1 MNRCKAIWSLI
12 FVLVFAWASRAQD
25 KVHLIPDRTSCVSGD
40 TVWFNAIV
48 SNTLPDNSGNVIHV
62 QLDNL
67 ANQHITR
74 VSLICEK
81 NNAEGYL
88 HIPDS
93 LSTGVYVLKAFTN
106 LQKGDPKTVIHQRFI
121 TVYNRFETVVNLMHL
136 PQKPEIDFETDQR
149 ISIQTQTSS
158 TNHVEI
164 EVGVPDQLRN
174 SESQLIVTARL
185 ADPLADPLGE
195 GYKDAV
201 IKSDEEAFMAVK
213 ENKGII
219 ITGKIFSKTT
229 GLPKAGSTVLF
240 SVSDTLPHFDY
251 CIADEA
257 GRFYFY
263 LRNVVGTG
271 NLVFQELTDNPED
284 TGIELDQN
292 YITTPAITNEEQF
305 LTNEQLTFTADVI
318 KASYIDKFFN
328 RSQGI
333 ALDTFSLHKDFQ
345 YPFYGPPTKTF
356 YPELFI
362 DLDDFTEISREILHG
377 VQYRTKKDEVSIRLI
392 DYGREAMFADEPFK
406 LLDGVPVFDPSVF
419 SDMGTTAIK
428 KVDAVFYKR
437 YFGDLNFS
445 GVLAIYTNNPT
456 LSWVE
461 SMPGM
466 NLIRYACIQPARKW
480 NFSSKNSPYSH
491 IPDFQKVVLR
501 QRIENI
507 EETNQFSFD
516 LPDISG
522 DLIIE
527 VIAVSKDNEIV
538 QSRKRIKISE

>member
-1 MNRCKAIWSLI
+1 MNRSKAIWSLI

-48 SNTLPDNSGNVIHV
+48 SNALPDNSGNVIHV

-67 ANQHITR
+67 ANNHITR
-74 VSLICEK
+74 VSLICKK

-106 LQKGDPKTVIHQRFI
+106 LQKSDPKTIIHQRFI
-121 TVYNRFETVVNLMHL
+121 TVYNRFETVVNLL
-136 PQKPEIDFETDQR
+136 NVPQKPANDFETDQR
-149 ISIQTQTSS
+149 ISIQSQTSS
-158 TNHVEI
+158 EQEMEI
-164 EVGVPDQLRN
+164 EVGVPEQLKN
-174 SESQLIVTARL
+174 NAAQLIVTARL
-185 ADPLADPLGE
+185 ADPIADPLGE
-195 GYKDAV
+195 GFNDAA
-201 IKSDEEAFMAVK
+201 IDSEAKAFMAVK
-213 ENKGII
+213 ENKGVI
-219 ITGKIFSKTT
+219 ITGKIFSKET

-263 LRNVVGTG
+263 LRNAVGTG

-292 YITTPAITNEEQF
+292 YITTSPIANEEQI
-305 LTNEQLTFTADVI
+305 LTNEQRTYAADII

-328 RSQGI
+328 RSRGV
-333 ALDTFSLHKDFQ
+333 ALDTFSLQKDFQ
-345 YPFYGPPTKTF
+345 DSFYGPPTKTY

-362 DLDDFTEISREILHG
+362 DLDDFTEISREILRG
-377 VQYRTKKDEVSIRLI
+377 VQYRTRKDEVTIRLI
-392 DYGREAMFADEPFK
+392 DYGTQSMFSTEPFK
-406 LLDGVPVFDPSVF
+406 LLDGVPVFDPTVF

-445 GVLAIYTNNPT
+445 GVLAVYSNNPT

-466 NLIRYACIQPARKW
+466 NLIRYACLQPERNW
-480 NFSSKNSPYSH
+480 NLSSHNSRYSH

-507 EETNQFSFD
+507 AETNRFSFD

-527 VIAVSKDNEIV
+527 VIAVTKDNEIV